1 MGWWGVVGN
10 RRIYV
15 MCSVTLRCANRCKYV
30 QPIATRN
37 ALSVLPR
44 AFEARRT
51 GLEPATTGSTG
62 RYRGI
67 ARSAAATACGLG
79 ENRVTRSVT
88 LRRRNR
94 LPARPD
100 RNCVAGAIGCHE
112 GRHRGDGCC
121 QYGNSN
127 PTITNCTISNNYA
140 NYGGGISS
148 YNNSNPTISG
158 CTITDNTAYDTG
170 GGIHCIQGS
179 NPTIS
184 GCTIMGNAL
193 VSVNTSSGGGIYCNY
208 SNPTITDC
216 VISGNTAI
224 FRGGGI
230 ACILSSPTIT
240 GCTISENTANN
251 IGGGIY
257 CSSSSSPTL
266 TDTVVCGNDPD
277 QIYPVDGW
285 TDNGGNTVSDE
296 CPPDCPDVDGDG
308 MVGVNDV
315 LAVVAAW
322 GSDDPDADVN
332 GDGIVGTD
340 DLLAVIGAW
349 GPCE

>member
-121 QYGNSN
+121 QYEKQMNT
-127 PTITNCTISNNYA
+127 PTACPITKTPSWTAQENINN
-140 NYGGGISS
+140 
-148 YNNSNPTISG
+148 
-158 CTITDNTAYDTG
+158 NT
-170 GGIHCIQGS
+170 
-179 NPTIS
+179 P
-184 GCTIMGNAL
+184 
-193 VSVNTSSGGGIYCNY
+193 VNTEVLWGGV
-208 SNPTITDC
+208 TR
-216 VISGNTAI
+216 TAPKRRSRRAGRQ
-224 FRGGGI
+224 FRR
-230 ACILSSPTIT
+230 CRRR
-240 GCTISENTANN
+240 
-251 IGGGIY
+251 
-257 CSSSSSPTL
+257 
-266 TDTVVCGNDPD
+266 
-277 QIYPVDGW
+277 
-285 TDNGGNTVSDE
+285 
-296 CPPDCPDVDGDG
+296 
-308 MVGVNDV
+308 
-315 LAVVAAW
+315 
-322 GSDDPDADVN
+322 
-332 GDGIVGTD
+332 
-340 DLLAVIGAW
+340 
-349 GPCE
+349 

>member
-1 MGWWGVVGN
+1 MGWWVVVGN

-94 LPARPD
+94 PPTRPD

-121 QYGNSN
+121 QYEKQMNT
-127 PTITNCTISNNYA
+127 PTACPITKTPSWTAQVYTNNNTPVY
-140 NYGGGISS
+140 
-148 YNNSNPTISG
+148 TEVLWG
-158 CTITDNTAYDTG
+158 CG
-170 GGIHCIQGS
+170 LWWGV
-179 NPTIS
+179 
-184 GCTIMGNAL
+184 MG
-193 VSVNTSSGGGIYCNY
+193 
-208 SNPTITDC
+208 
-216 VISGNTAI
+216 
-224 FRGGGI
+224 RGP
-230 ACILSSPTIT
+230 SWR
-240 GCTISENTANN
+240 SE
-251 IGGGIY
+251 
-257 CSSSSSPTL
+257 
-266 TDTVVCGNDPD
+266 
-277 QIYPVDGW
+277 
-285 TDNGGNTVSDE
+285 
-296 CPPDCPDVDGDG
+296 
-308 MVGVNDV
+308 
-315 LAVVAAW
+315 
-322 GSDDPDADVN
+322 
-332 GDGIVGTD
+332 
-340 DLLAVIGAW
+340 
-349 GPCE
+349 